1 MRRALALGVF
11 FTSISSSLFADSQFG
26 ESIGLRLET
35 QWRIGQKH
43 ETQSRWQHS
52 FAIAKTGELFRFIR
66 PVYGVDA
73 SYSHAEPET
82 QLASLVYERRS
93 PFVFEYQ
100 LGSIGD
106 TKTMLFGVPVA
117 HQISPVNSAN
127 GKESSWV
134 ANPWVWVGAAA
145 VGVAAAAGGGG
156 GGGSSSGF
164 HGGGTEVNVGP
175 SNNSGEDCVSGEGTN
190 IGSDNPVDVEVGCGT
205 GL

>member
-1 MRRALALGVF
+1 MRRRLALAVF
-11 FTSISSSLFADSQFG
+11 LISISSLGLADNQFG

-52 FAIAKTGELFRFIR
+52 FAIAKTAELFRFIR
-66 PVYGVDA
+66 PMNDMDA
-73 SYSHAEPET
+73 SYGQAQSEIE
-82 QLASLVYERRS
+82 LASLVYERRS

-117 HQISPVNSAN
+117 QQISPVNSAN
-127 GKESSWV
+127 GKQSSWV
-134 ANPWVWVGAAA
+134 ANPWVWVGAVA
-145 VGVAAAAGGGG
+145 VGAAAAAGGGG
-156 GGGSSSGF
+156 GGGSSSGVN
-164 HGGGTEVNVGP
+164 GGGTEVNVGP
-175 SNNSGEDCVSGEGTN
+175 SQNSNEDCVSGEGTN